1 MKSFCCAR
9 NKSRVHKKESLMKA
23 LVYQGPWNISVETLQ
38 DPEPGPGDVVIRVF
52 AVGICGSDVHG
63 FTGHTGR
70 RSPGQVMGHEMSGW
84 IESMGPNVDPVS
96 GLQPGAA
103 VTVNPVIGCGACARC
118 VVGEEQACPS
128 RRLIGVDATLVSA
141 FAEFLVVPA
150 KNVVPL
156 SASVPIEFGALVEP
170 LSVGF
175 HAAHRGGCSSADSIL
190 VIGGGPIGQACIL
203 AAQRLGATR
212 IAVSEPNGARRSLA
226 ASLGAV
232 ALDPTEGPL
241 SEQVQQA
248 FGEPVTVVLD
258 AVGVSATVKDA
269 LECSAM
275 GARIVLVGMGSPSL
289 ELSAYLVSTE
299 ERTLI
304 GSFCYSKDDF
314 RDTAKWVEEAREVLG
329 RLIEGRV
336 DLEGAPSAF
345 SELARGQ
352 SEASKILVLPQGVPA
367 ESPWE
372 SKLLPL

>member
-1 MKSFCCAR
+1 
-9 NKSRVHKKESLMKA
+9 MKA
-23 LVYQGPWNISVETLQ
+23 LVYHGPWEMTVESLG
-38 DPEPGPGDVVIRVF
+38 DPEPGPGDVTIRVV
-52 AVGICGSDVHG
+52 AVGICGSDIHG

-70 RSPGQVMGHEMSGW
+70 RHPGQVMGHEMSGR
-84 IESMGPNVDPVS
+84 IESVGSDVDPAS
-96 GLQPGAA
+96 GLRPGAA
-103 VTVNPVIGCGACARC
+103 VTVNPVIGCGACDRC
-118 VVGEEQACPS
+118 AAGEEQTCPD

-156 SASVPIEFGALVEP
+156 SESVPIEFGALVEP

-175 HAAHRGGCSSADSIL
+175 HAVRRGECSADDSVL

-212 IAVSEPNGARRSLA
+212 IAVSEPNAARRSLA

-232 ALDPTEGPL
+232 ALDPSEGAA
-241 SEQVQQA
+241 SEQVRRS
-248 FGEPVTVVLD
+248 FGAPVTLVLD

-269 LECSAM
+269 LECSTL

-289 ELSAYLVSTE
+289 ELPAYPVSTE

-304 GSFCYSKDDF
+304 GSFCYSKTEF
-314 RDTAKWVEEAREVLG
+314 RETAEWTEGARDVLG

-336 DLEGAPSAF
+336 DLEGAPGAF
-345 SELARGQ
+345 TELARGE
-352 SEASKILVLPQGVPA
+352 SEASKVLVFPHGVP
-367 ESPWE
+367 EELS
-372 SKLLPL
+372 LGV

>member
-1 MKSFCCAR
+1 
-9 NKSRVHKKESLMKA
+9 V
-23 LVYQGPWNISVETLQ
+23 T
-38 DPEPGPGDVVIRVF
+38 IRVI
-52 AVGICGSDVHG
+52 AVGICGSDIHG

-70 RSPGQVMGHEMSGW
+70 RSPGQVMGHEMAGL
-84 IESMGPNVDPVS
+84 IHAVGAEVEPTR

-103 VTVNPVIGCGACARC
+103 VTVNPVIGCGACDRC
-118 VVGEEQACPS
+118 AAGDEQTCPN

-156 SASVPIEFGALVEP
+156 SSSVPIEFGALVEP

-175 HAAHRGGCSSADSIL
+175 HAARRGECSPADSVL

-226 ASLGAV
+226 ASLGAT
-232 ALDPTEGPL
+232 ALDPAEGPV
-241 SEQVQQA
+241 SEQVRQT
-248 FGEPVTVVLD
+248 FGAPATLVFD

-269 LECSAM
+269 IECSAL
-275 GARIVLVGMGSPSL
+275 GARIVLVGMGSPTL
-289 ELSAYLVSTE
+289 ELPAFPISTE

-304 GSFCYSKDDF
+304 GSFCYSRSDF
-314 RDTAKWVEEAREVLG
+314 RETAAWTEGAREVLG

-345 SELARGQ
+345 TELARGT
-352 SEASKILVLPQGVPA
+352 SEASKVLVYPQGVPA
-367 ESPWE
+367 ESPVGV
-372 SKLLPL
+372 